1 MSTRTSD
8 VHAAYHSLDEADFS
22 RYHLRTILIAG
33 MGFFTD
39 AYDLFIIG
47 TVTAILT
54 PIWHLSTQDLMWLN
68 STSLLASV
76 LGAVLFGR
84 VMDLLGRKKIYG
96 IEVILLTLGAVFSAF
111 SHTVWQLVLFRAIVG
126 FGVGG
131 DYAGSAIIT
140 SEFANRSNRGQMIGT
155 VFSMQGLGLLAGP
168 AIASL
173 LLATG
178 VPHDIAWRI
187 MLALGAIPAASVIYL
202 RRTIKETPR
211 YAITVRGEPTVAA
224 QAVRSVTGVE
234 VQSGKLA
241 TRSRKASL
249 WDPPFRRRLIGTA
262 GAWFLMD
269 IAFYGTGVSSQII
282 LHALMPGA
290 TLLSSTLIVAV
301 VFLVAA
307 VPGYWLAVHKVD
319 KIGRKRIQWHGF
331 VVMAAAY
338 GLIALVPQVRA
349 LPLLFLLVYAVSYF
363 FIEFGPNVTTFI
375 FPAEVFPVEV
385 RGLGDGISAGSGKLG
400 AFIGAFLLP
409 LLILHLQLAG
419 TMAILAVVSLLG
431 ALLTIYALPETK
443 GLPLEIAAAEDRI

>member
-1 MSTRTSD
+1 MLTETSD
-8 VHAAYHSLDEADFS
+8 IQAVYRALDEADLS
-22 RYHLRTILIAG
+22 RRHWRTVLIAG

-54 PIWHLSTQDLMWLN
+54 PIWHLTTTDLMWLN
-68 STSLLASV
+68 STSLLASMV
-76 LGAVLFGR
+76 GAIVFGR
-84 VMDLLGRKKIYG
+84 VMDLLGRKSIYG

-111 SHTVWQLVLFRAIVG
+111 SHTVWQLMIFRALVG

-140 SEFANRSNRGQMIGT
+140 SEYANRSNRGQMIGT

-173 LLATG
+173 LLWTG
-178 VPHDIAWRI
+178 VPHDIAWRL

-211 YAITVRGEPTVAA
+211 YALGVRGETKAAA
-224 QAVRSVTGVE
+224 QVAGIDLADQKV
-234 VQSGKLA
+234 A
-241 TRSRKASL
+241 TRTRRARL
-249 WDPPFRRRLIGTA
+249 WDAPYRKRLLGTA

-269 IAFYGTGVSSQII
+269 VAFYGTSVSSQII
-282 LHALMPGA
+282 LHALEPGA
-290 TLLSSTLIVAV
+290 SLLSSTLTAALI
-301 VFLVAA
+301 FLFAA
-307 VPGYWLAVHKVD
+307 IPGYLLAVRSVD
-319 KIGRKRIQWHGF
+319 RSGRKRIQWRGF
-331 VVMAAAY
+331 LVMALAY
-338 GLIALVPQVRA
+338 GAISFIPGVRA
-349 LPLLFLLVYAVSYF
+349 LPIVFLLVYAVSYF

-375 FPAEVFPVEV
+375 YPAEVFPIEV

-400 AFIGAFLLP
+400 AFLGAFLMP
-409 LLILHLQLAG
+409 LLVLHLQLAG

-431 ALLTIYALPETK
+431 ALLTLYALPETK
-443 GLPLEIAAAEDRI
+443 GLSLEIAAAEDRI

>member
-1 MSTRTSD
+1 MLTETSD
-8 VHAAYHSLDEADFS
+8 IQAVYRALDEADLS
-22 RYHLRTILIAG
+22 RHHWRTVLIAG

-68 STSLLASV
+68 STSLLSSI
-76 LGAVLFGR
+76 LGAIVFGR
-84 VMDLLGRKKIYG
+84 LMDLRGRKSIYG

-111 SHTVWQLVLFRAIVG
+111 SHTVWQLMLFRAIVG

-140 SEFANRSNRGQMIGT
+140 SEYANRSNRGQMIGT
-155 VFSMQGLGLLAGP
+155 VFSMQGFGLLAGP

-173 LLATG
+173 LLAGG
-178 VPHDIAWRI
+178 VPHDIAWRV

-211 YAITVRGEPTVAA
+211 YALTVRGEPTAAA
-224 QAVRSVTGVE
+224 QVVCDVAGVDL
-234 VQSGKLA
+234 QGARLA
-241 TRSRKASL
+241 N
-249 WDPPFRRRLIGTA
+249 RRRRARLRDLPYRKRLLGTA
-262 GAWFLMD
+262 GAWLLMD
-269 IAFYGTGVSSQII
+269 VAFYGTGVSSQII

-290 TLLSSTLIVAV
+290 SLLSSTLIAALI
-301 VFLVAA
+301 FLVAA
-307 VPGYWLAVHKVD
+307 IPGYWLAVRRVD
-319 KIGRKRIQWHGF
+319 KVGRKRIQWRGF
-331 VVMAAAY
+331 VIMAAAY
-338 GLIALVPQVRA
+338 GLIAFVPAVRA
-349 LPLLFLLVYAVSYF
+349 LPWLFLVVYALSYF

-400 AFIGAFLLP
+400 AFLGAFLMP
-409 LLILHLQLAG
+409 LLVLHLQLAG
-419 TMAILAVVSLLG
+419 TMAILAGVSLLG
-431 ALLTIYALPETK
+431 ALLTIYALPEPK

>member
-1 MSTRTSD
+1 MLTGTSD
-8 VHAAYHSLDEADFS
+8 LKAVYRALDEADFS
-22 RYHLRTILIAG
+22 RHHWRTVLIAG

-54 PIWHLSTQDLMWLN
+54 PIWHLTTQDLMWLN
-68 STSLLASV
+68 STSLLSSM
-76 LGAVLFGR
+76 LGAIVFGR
-84 VMDLLGRKKIYG
+84 VMDLRGRKSIYG
-96 IEVILLTLGAVFSAF
+96 IEVILLTVGAVFSAF
-111 SHTVWQLVLFRAIVG
+111 SHTVWQLVLFRALVG

-140 SEFANRSNRGQMIGT
+140 SEYANRSNRGQMIGT

-178 VPHDIAWRI
+178 VPHDIAWRL

-211 YAITVRGEPTVAA
+211 YALSVRGEAASAA
-224 QAVRSVTGVE
+224 QVVQAVAGVDVRE
-234 VQSGKLA
+234 AKIA
-241 TRSRKASL
+241 TRRRKARL
-249 WDPPFRRRLIGTA
+249 WDAPYRKRLLGTA
-262 GAWFLMD
+262 GAWLLMD
-269 IAFYGTGVSSQII
+269 VAFYGTGVSSQII

-290 TLLSSTLIVAV
+290 TLLTSTLTAAAI
-301 VFLVAA
+301 FLVAA
-307 VPGYWLAVHKVD
+307 IPGYWLAVRRVD
-319 KIGRKRIQWHGF
+319 KVGRRRIQWRGF
-331 VVMAAAY
+331 VIMAAAY
-338 GLIALVPQVRA
+338 GLIALIPAVRA
-349 LPLLFLLVYAVSYF
+349 LPLVFLSVYAVSYF

-400 AFIGAFLLP
+400 AFAGAFLMP
-409 LLILHLQLAG
+409 LFILHLGLAG
-419 TMAILAVVSLLG
+419 TMGILAVVSLLG
-431 ALLTIYALPETK
+431 ALLTIYALPEPK
-443 GLPLEIAAAEDRI
+443 GLPLEIAAAEDRV

>member
-1 MSTRTSD
+1 LLTETSD
-8 VHAAYHSLDEADFS
+8 IQAVYRALDEADLS
-22 RYHLRTILIAG
+22 RRHWRTVLIAG

-54 PIWHLSTQDLMWLN
+54 PIWHLTTTDLMWLN
-68 STSLLASV
+68 STSLLASMV
-76 LGAVLFGR
+76 GAIVFGR
-84 VMDLLGRKKIYG
+84 VMDLLGRKSIYG

-111 SHTVWQLVLFRAIVG
+111 SHTVWQLMIFRALVG

-140 SEFANRSNRGQMIGT
+140 SEYANRSNRGQMIGT

-173 LLATG
+173 LLWTG
-178 VPHDIAWRI
+178 VPHDIAWRL

-211 YAITVRGEPTVAA
+211 YALGVRGETKAAA
-224 QAVRSVTGVE
+224 QVAGIDLADQKV
-234 VQSGKLA
+234 A
-241 TRSRKASL
+241 TRTRRARL
-249 WDPPFRRRLIGTA
+249 WDAPYRKRLLGTA

-269 IAFYGTGVSSQII
+269 VAFYGTSVSSQII
-282 LHALMPGA
+282 LHALEPGA
-290 TLLSSTLIVAV
+290 SLLSSTLTAALI
-301 VFLVAA
+301 FLFAA
-307 VPGYWLAVHKVD
+307 IPGYLLAVRSVD
-319 KIGRKRIQWHGF
+319 RSGRKRIQWRGF
-331 VVMAAAY
+331 LVMALAY
-338 GLIALVPQVRA
+338 GAISFIPGVRA
-349 LPLLFLLVYAVSYF
+349 LPIVFLLVYAVSYF

-375 FPAEVFPVEV
+375 YPAEVFPIEV

-400 AFIGAFLLP
+400 AFLGAFLMP
-409 LLILHLQLAG
+409 LLVLHLQLAG

-431 ALLTIYALPETK
+431 ALLTLYALPETK
-443 GLPLEIAAAEDRI
+443 GLSLEIAAAEDRI

>member
-1 MSTRTSD
+1 MLTETSD
-8 VHAAYHSLDEADFS
+8 IQSVYHALDEADFS
-22 RYHLRTILIAG
+22 RYHWRTVLIAG

-54 PIWHLSTQDLMWLN
+54 PIWHLSTTDLMWLN
-68 STSLLASV
+68 STSLLASM
-76 LGAVLFGR
+76 LGAIVFGR
-84 VMDLLGRKKIYG
+84 AMDLLGRKSIYG

-111 SHTVWQLVLFRAIVG
+111 SHTVWQLMLFRALVG

-140 SEFANRSNRGQMIGT
+140 SEYANRSNRGQMIGT

-168 AIASL
+168 AMAAL

-178 VPHDIAWRI
+178 VPHDLAWRL
-187 MLALGAIPAASVIYL
+187 MLAIGAIPAASVIYL

-211 YAITVRGEPTVAA
+211 YALTVRGEAQSAA
-224 QAVRSVTGVE
+224 QVVHDVAGIDLQNAT
-234 VQSGKLA
+234 VQS
-241 TRSRKASL
+241 RSRKARL
-249 WDPPFRRRLIGTA
+249 TDPIYRKRLLGTA

-282 LHALMPGA
+282 LRALLPGA
-290 TLLSSTLIVAV
+290 SLLFSTLIAALI
-301 VFLVAA
+301 FLVAA
-307 VPGYWLAVHKVD
+307 VPGYWLAVRRVD
-319 KIGRKRIQWHGF
+319 KSGRKRIQWRGF
-331 VVMAAAY
+331 LVMTAAY
-338 GLIALVPQVRA
+338 GVIALIPAVRA
-349 LPLLFLLVYAVSYF
+349 LPIVFLAVYAVSYF

-375 FPAEVFPVEV
+375 FPAEVFPVEI
-385 RGLGDGISAGSGKLG
+385 RGLGDGISAGSAKFGAFLG
-400 AFIGAFLLP
+400 AFLMP
-409 LLILHLQLAG
+409 LLVLHLQLAG

-431 ALLTIYALPETK
+431 ALLTIYALPEPK